1 MSRSVASGNPG
12 QHASVRHRHQRLWTV
27 VGFVLLAAVAFYV
40 VILYLNWPFGKQT
53 IVDTLQER
61 SRRPVA
67 IQRFHETFFPPGCVA
82 EGVTFLHIRNKSR
95 SPLIVINKLVIQT
108 SYPLLL
114 SLQRRLSQITVTGM
128 HVIVPAVE
136 PSGEPS
142 PMMPLTYSNSAKSV
156 TIGTILADKVVLDF
170 RSREPGK
177 KPLRII
183 VNKLAL
189 RNVGNNRP
197 MSYQAYIYNFELLPG
212 KIESTGSF
220 GPWNP
225 QNPGKTPAHGEF
237 SYHEANLAAL
247 NEFSGTLSSRGKF
260 DGTLG
265 KLNVSGAADV
275 PNFHLISS
283 GHTRRLSTE
292 FQATV
297 DATQGDVFLDRVL
310 ASFDNTQVLFKG
322 SIAGKPGQSGKAVSL
337 AMSSQRARVEDLLDL
352 FITGKLAPMTGDI
365 RFASQVNV
373 PAGPG
378 EFVKKLRLTGS
389 FQISESKFT
398 NTKTEAELARLS
410 MSAVEGDKKEDER
423 KPKVVLCGL
432 AAQVNAKDGVA
443 DLSNMSFH
451 VPGARA
457 SMRGTYSLINYTSNI
472 HGVLITKGNLSDA
485 TSGIKSVLAKV
496 IAPFLKRERREKVVP
511 FRITGPYG
519 HAAVSLELGSKRKS
533 TH

>member
-1 MSRSVASGNPG
+1 MR
-12 QHASVRHRHQRLWTV
+12 
-27 VGFVLLAAVAFYV
+27 
-40 VILYLNWPFGKQT
+40 
-53 IVDTLQER
+53 
-61 SRRPVA
+61 
-67 IQRFHETFFPPGCVA
+67 
-82 EGVTFLHIRNKSR
+82 
-95 SPLIVINKLVIQT
+95 
-108 SYPLLL
+108 
-114 SLQRRLSQITVTGM
+114 
-128 HVIVPAVE
+128 
-136 PSGEPS
+136 
-142 PMMPLTYSNSAKSV
+142 PLTYSNSAKSV
-156 TIGTILADKVVLDF
+156 TIGTILAGKVVLEF

-177 KPLRII
+177 KPLRIV

-237 SYHEANLAAL
+237 SYREANLAAL

-519 HAAVSLELGSKRKS
+519 HAAVSLELGSRRKS

>member
-1 MSRSVASGNPG
+1 
-12 QHASVRHRHQRLWTV
+12 
-27 VGFVLLAAVAFYV
+27 VGFVLLGAVAFYV

-237 SYHEANLAAL
+237 SYREANLAAL

-519 HAAVSLELGSKRKS
+519 HAAVSLELGSRRKS

>member
-1 MSRSVASGNPG
+1 
-12 QHASVRHRHQRLWTV
+12 
-27 VGFVLLAAVAFYV
+27 VGFVLLGAVAFYV

-177 KPLRII
+177 KLLRIV

-237 SYHEANLAAL
+237 SYREANLAAL

-519 HAAVSLELGSKRKS
+519 HAAVSLELGSRRKS

>member
-1 MSRSVASGNPG
+1 MSRSFASGNPG
-12 QHASVRHRHQRLWTV
+12 QHALVRHRHQRLWTV
-27 VGFVLLAAVAFYV
+27 VGLVLLGAVVFYV
-40 VILYLNWPFGKQT
+40 LILYLNWPFGRQI
-53 IVDTLQER
+53 IVDTLQRR
-61 SRRPVA
+61 SRRPVT

-82 EGVTFLHIRNKSR
+82 ENVTFLHIKNKSR
-95 SPLIVINKLVIQT
+95 PPLIVIDKLVIQT

-128 HVIVPAVE
+128 HVTVPAVE

-142 PMMPLTYSNSAKSV
+142 PMMPLTYSNSAKSM

-170 RSREPGK
+170 LSREPGK
-177 KPLRII
+177 KPRRIV

-189 RNVGNNRP
+189 RNVGNKRP
-197 MSYQAYIYNFELLPG
+197 MSYQAYIYNFEPLPG

-225 QNPGKTPAHGEF
+225 QDPGKTPAHGKF
-237 SYHEANLAAL
+237 SYREVNLAAL

-260 DGTLG
+260 AGTLG
-265 KLNVSGAADV
+265 KLNVSGAAVV
-275 PNFHLISS
+275 PDFHLIGS
-283 GHTRRLSTE
+283 GHTRRLSTD

-322 SIAGKPGQSGKAVSL
+322 AIAGKPGQTGKAVSL
-337 AMSSQRARVEDLLDL
+337 AMLSQRARVEDLLDL

-378 EFVKKLRLTGS
+378 EFVKKLRLAGS

-398 NTKTEAELARLS
+398 NAKTEAELARLS
-410 MSAVEGDKKEDER
+410 MSAVAGDKKEDER
-423 KPKVVLCGL
+423 KPTVVLCNL
-432 AAQVNAKDGVA
+432 DAQVNANDGVA
-443 DLSNMSFH
+443 DLSNMSFRI
-451 VPGARA
+451 PGAYA
-457 SMRGTYSLINYTSNI
+457 SMRGTYSLIDYTSNI

-485 TSGIKSVLAKV
+485 TIGIKSVFAKV
-496 IAPFLKRERREKVVP
+496 IAPFLKRKRRAKVVP
-511 FRITGPYG
+511 FKITGPYG
-519 HAAVSLELGSKRKS
+519 HAAVSLDLGSKRKS

>member
-27 VGFVLLAAVAFYV
+27 VGFVLLGAVAFYV

-67 IQRFHETFFPPGCVA
+67 IQRFDETFFPPGCVA

-237 SYHEANLAAL
+237 SYREANLAAL

-275 PNFHLISS
+275 PNFHLVSS

-297 DATQGDVFLDRVL
+297 DTTQGDVFLDRVL

-322 SIAGKPGQSGKAVSL
+322 SIAGKPGQSGKTVSL

-432 AAQVNAKDGVA
+432 AAQVNAKGGVA

-485 TSGIKSVLAKV
+485 TSGIRSVLAKV
-496 IAPFLKRERREKVVP
+496 IAPFLKRERREKIVP

-519 HAAVSLELGSKRKS
+519 HAAVSLELGSKRKP

>member
-12 QHASVRHRHQRLWTV
+12 QHALVRHRHGRLWTV
-27 VGFVLLAAVAFYV
+27 VGLLLLGAVVFYV
-40 VILYLNWPFGKQT
+40 VILYLNWPFGKQI

-61 SRRPVA
+61 SRRPVT

-82 EGVTFLHIRNKSR
+82 EGVTFRHIKDKSR
-95 SPLIVINKLVIQT
+95 PPLIVINKLVIQT
-108 SYPLLL
+108 SYASLL

-142 PMMPLTYSNSAKSV
+142 PMMPLTYSNSTKSM

-170 RSREPGK
+170 LSQEPGK
-177 KPLRII
+177 KPLHIV

-197 MSYQAYIYNFELLPG
+197 MSYQAYIYNFKLLPG
-212 KIESTGSF
+212 KIESTGSL

-225 QNPGKTPAHGEF
+225 QDPGKTPAHGKF
-237 SYHEANLAAL
+237 SYREANLAAL
-247 NEFSGTLSSRGKF
+247 NGFSGTLSSRGKF
-260 DGTLG
+260 AGTLG
-265 KLNVSGAADV
+265 KLNVSGTAVV
-275 PNFHLISS
+275 PNFHLIDS
-283 GHTRRLSTE
+283 GHTRSLSTD
-292 FQATV
+292 FQVTV
-297 DATQGDVFLDRVL
+297 DATQGNVFLDRVL

-322 SIAGKPGQSGKAVSL
+322 AIAGKPGQSGKAVSL
-337 AMSSQRARVEDLLDL
+337 AMSSHRARVEDLLDL
-352 FITGKLAPMTGDI
+352 FITRKLAPMTGDI

-373 PAGPG
+373 PPGPG

-389 FQISESKFT
+389 FQISEGKFT
-398 NTKTEAELARLS
+398 NAKTEAELARLS

-423 KPKVVLCGL
+423 KPKLVLCNL
-432 AAQVNAKDGVA
+432 EAQVSAHDGLA
-443 DLSNMSFH
+443 DLSNMSFR
-451 VPGARA
+451 VPGAHA

-485 TSGIKSVLAKV
+485 TTGLKSMFAKV
-496 IAPFLKRERREKVVP
+496 IAPFLKRKRRAKVVP
-511 FRITGPYG
+511 FKITGPYG

>member
-1 MSRSVASGNPG
+1 
-12 QHASVRHRHQRLWTV
+12 
-27 VGFVLLAAVAFYV
+27 
-40 VILYLNWPFGKQT
+40 
-53 IVDTLQER
+53 
-61 SRRPVA
+61 
-67 IQRFHETFFPPGCVA
+67 
-82 EGVTFLHIRNKSR
+82 
-95 SPLIVINKLVIQT
+95 
-108 SYPLLL
+108 
-114 SLQRRLSQITVTGM
+114 
-128 HVIVPAVE
+128 
-136 PSGEPS
+136 
-142 PMMPLTYSNSAKSV
+142 LTYSNSAKSV

-177 KPLRII
+177 KPLRIV

-237 SYHEANLAAL
+237 SYREANLAAL

-432 AAQVNAKDGVA
+432 AAQVNAKYGVA